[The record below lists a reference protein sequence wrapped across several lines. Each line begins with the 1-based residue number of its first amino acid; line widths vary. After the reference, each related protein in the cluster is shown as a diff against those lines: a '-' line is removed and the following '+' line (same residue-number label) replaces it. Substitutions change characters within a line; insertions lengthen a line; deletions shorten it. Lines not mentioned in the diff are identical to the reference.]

1 MRGGLGDRLPYQL
14 KLKKSWSWRRE
25 LNPRPSD
32 YKSDALP
39 TELRQPAC
47 LILTCDIVE
56 LIPQMAATFC
66 RRKAF
71 AQSRKKSGQSEAR
84 PLSLCSAA
92 RKKDPASARLQSL

>member
-47 LILTCDIVE
+47 LSYHFNC
-56 LIPQMAATFC
+56 
-66 RRKAF
+66 
-71 AQSRKKSGQSEAR
+71 
-84 PLSLCSAA
+84 LSSTVSSTISQL
-92 RKKDPASARLQSL
+92 RLQFTFPVSCSGFSFSLAFR